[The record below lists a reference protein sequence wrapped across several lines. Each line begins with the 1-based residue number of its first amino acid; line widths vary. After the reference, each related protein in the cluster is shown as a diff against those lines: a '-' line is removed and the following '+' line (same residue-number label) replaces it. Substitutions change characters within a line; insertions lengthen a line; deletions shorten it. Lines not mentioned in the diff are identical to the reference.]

1 MSGRVQDKVIVV
13 TGAGSIGPGWGNGK
27 AAAVLYAREG
37 AKVVIND
44 INTAAVE
51 ETAKLIRSEG
61 GAVVAA
67 GGDVS
72 KSDDV
77 QGLMSLAV
85 ERFGRIDGLH
95 NNVGIVEVGGPEEL
109 SEANWDRLIA
119 INLRSMYLTMK
130 YALPHMV
137 RAGRGAIINISSIAA
152 QRYIGYPSASYSAS
166 KGAIVQLTQNVAVQ
180 YAAKGV
186 RANCVL
192 PGLMDTPQIRAY
204 VTSGYGGDAEQMIA
218 KRNALCPTGAMGN
231 AWDVAYASL
240 FLASDEARYI
250 TGQTLVVDGGITARI
265 A

>member
-44 INTAAVE
+44 INSAAVE
-51 ETAKLIRSEG
+51 ETAKLIRTEG
-61 GAVVAA
+61 GTVVAA

-77 QGLMSLAV
+77 QRLISLAI

-119 INLRSMYLTMK
+119 VNLRSMYLTMK

-137 RAGRGAIINISSIAA
+137 RAGRGAVINLSSIAA

-218 KRNALCPTGAMGN
+218 KRNALCPSGAMGN

-240 FLASDEARYI
+240 FPASDEARYI